1 MLNVPTVPAVPTPE
15 RSLSPV
21 KRALVGRVRSR
32 RRSITPF
39 PKDVPN
45 QIVARV
51 LTEETEHPSLGRVTR
66 ASEKRRVADAAL
78 SHRVFSYDEQQEPRP
93 RAEDEDWLNREE
105 FCRQY
110 ELE

>member
-1 MLNVPTVPAVPTPE
+1 ME
-15 RSLSPV
+15 RV
-21 KRALVGRVRSR
+21 KTR

-66 ASEKRRVADAAL
+66 ASEKRRVAEAARPR
-78 SHRVFSYDEQQEPRP
+78 RVFSYDEQQEARP
-93 RAEDEDWLNREE
+93 RGEDEDWLDREE

>member
-1 MLNVPTVPAVPTPE
+1 MIATPE
-15 RSLSPV
+15 KSLSPV
-21 KRALVGRVRSR
+21 KRELVERVRSR

-39 PKDVPN
+39 PADVPN

-66 ASEKRRVADAAL
+66 ASEKRRVAEAARQR
-78 SHRVFSYDEQQEPRP
+78 RVFSYDEQQENCP
-93 RAEDEDWLNREE
+93 RADDEDWLDREE